1 MEVYKLFTRKKL
13 MLFLLVIYL
22 VTLVLLWQDK
32 PNNKDY
38 DDNYIDNY
46 QSSIAEVISSS
57 DDLSSFS
64 IFTEEDSY
72 SQRNI
77 EKTKEDFTKI
87 SDVEVQEPSGKYLE
101 KYFAF
106 DKINISIFI
115 AGIILAIALL
125 DEK

>member
-46 QSSIAEVISSS
+46 QSSISEVISSS

-64 IFTEEDSY
+64 IFAEEDSY
-72 SQRNI
+72 SQKNI
-77 EKTKEDFTKI
+77 AKTKEDFTK
-87 SDVEVQEPSGKYLE
+87 
-101 KYFAF
+101 
-106 DKINISIFI
+106 DKN
-115 AGIILAIALL
+115 
-125 DEK
+125 